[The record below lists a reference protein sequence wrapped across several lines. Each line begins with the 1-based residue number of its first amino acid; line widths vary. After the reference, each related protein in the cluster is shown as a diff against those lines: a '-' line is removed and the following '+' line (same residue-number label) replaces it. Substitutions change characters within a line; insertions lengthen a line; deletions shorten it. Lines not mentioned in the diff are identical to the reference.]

1 MNTFTGLYFSK
12 LAPKF
17 ITVSLLSIEY
27 PFVHLSYHKFSY
39 KGRFLNILWVKCN
52 ESSYSFK
59 CTAKGLH
66 LENWGSTHT
75 VQLFFPSVFRDADET
90 QAKPALSH
98 THARSFLGAAED
110 DMQSAC
116 ESRLI
121 DDMQSA
127 CESRLM
133 ALMLFNYPLQLSHL
147 LMESK
152 KDITSEFKASK
163 LNIPISTS
171 LLHHLSHY
179 WTSNDILTS
188 AFKSKL
194 LLFTVAYSSF

>member
-1 MNTFTGLYFSK
+1 
-12 LAPKF
+12 
-17 ITVSLLSIEY
+17 
-27 PFVHLSYHKFSY
+27 
-39 KGRFLNILWVKCN
+39 
-52 ESSYSFK
+52 
-59 CTAKGLH
+59 
-66 LENWGSTHT
+66 
-75 VQLFFPSVFRDADET
+75 
-90 QAKPALSH
+90 
-98 THARSFLGAAED
+98 
-110 DMQSAC
+110 MQSAC

-179 WTSNDILTS
+179 
-188 AFKSKL
+188 
-194 LLFTVAYSSF
+194 